1 MAAVSWPTA
10 GREVCWSAGVPS
22 PRRSAAMLLVTVA
35 LLLAA
40 GDKKD
45 VDAAEL
51 KKFAGAWA
59 IQSQEHGGQKTPMK
73 ELASLAVTVTGAKA
87 VTKNGDEV
95 AEESEVLLLDP
106 KAKPAA
112 IDLKV
117 LSGGDRGKVVKGIY
131 KFDDDRLTL
140 CVAEPGKDRPTEFAG
155 KQGTGHT
162 LLVLLRQKK

>member
-1 MAAVSWPTA
+1 
-10 GREVCWSAGVPS
+10 
-22 PRRSAAMLLVTVA
+22 MLLVTVA

-40 GDKKD
+40 GDKKSD

-59 IQSQEHGGQKTPMK
+59 IQAQEHGGRKTPMK
-73 ELASLAVTVTGAKA
+73 ELAALAVTVTGAKA

-95 AEESEVLLLDP
+95 AEESEVILLDP

-112 IDLKV
+112 IDVKL
-117 LSGGDRGKVVKGIY
+117 LGGGDKGKVVKGIY
-131 KFDDDRLTL
+131 KFDDDKLTL

-162 LLVLLRQKK
+162 LLVLLRQK